1 MADENRRFPPP
12 PPPRPNF
19 TQGVPNQTN
28 INNIP
33 QSPQPQVAQ
42 PHVEQ
47 PAFVEQTANAE
58 QTVINENTQQVSTS
72 TSAEVEKKKQ
82 PLDQR
87 TKMILYI
94 VGASVSFIFAVVCL
108 ILLFIL

>member
-33 QSPQPQVAQ
+33 QEPQPQVVQ

-47 PAFVEQTANAE
+47 PEFVEQTVNAE
-58 QTVINENTQQVSTS
+58 QAIINDNTQQVSTS
-72 TSAEVEKKKQ
+72 SSAEVKKKKQ
-82 PLDQR
+82 TLDQR
-87 TKMILYI
+87 TKMLLYI